1 MAGVAATAPRLAP
14 ATPPCMLVRAK
25 TGVPVPES
33 NTQSLDRI
41 TLLAPLSPEERVALA
56 RQCAWRRYRP
66 DEQIIDHL
74 SDTRDVCFIVEG
86 RVRVVMFS
94 ASGREITFD
103 DVESGGFI
111 GELSAIDE
119 RPRSASVVAISS
131 SLVAMMPPRVF
142 RDMVAGHPQVALT
155 LMRRLA
161 AIVRAATERIMDL
174 STLGAN
180 NRVHAE
186 LLRLGKPG
194 LQPDNTAV
202 ISPIPVHADI
212 ASRVSTTRE
221 TVARVFSDLTRSK
234 ILEKRGQSLTIKDYA
249 RLEAM
254 VEDVRG
260 E

>member
-1 MAGVAATAPRLAP
+1 MPDAIQP
-14 ATPPCMLVRAK
+14 
-25 TGVPVPES
+25 
-33 NTQSLDRI
+33 SLDKVE
-41 TLLAPLSPEERVALA
+41 LLTPLTAQERAAIA
-56 RQCAWRRYRP
+56 RQCTWKRYRP

-74 SDTRDVCFIVEG
+74 SDTRDVCFVIDG

-103 DVESGGFI
+103 DVQAGGFI

-119 RPRSASVVAISS
+119 RPRSASVVAITAC
-131 SLVAMMPPRVF
+131 LVALMPPRLF
-142 RDMVAGHPQVALT
+142 REVVAGHPPIALSV
-155 LMRRLA
+155 MKRLA
-161 AIVRAATERIMDL
+161 SVIRGATERIMDL

-186 LLRLGKPG
+186 LLRLGAPG
-194 LQPDNTAV
+194 LKPDNTALITPV
-202 ISPIPVHADI
+202 PVHSDV

-221 TVARVFSDLTRSK
+221 TVARVFGDLTRGGL
-234 ILEKRGQSLTIKDYA
+234 LEKRGQSLVIKDYA
-249 RLEAM
+249 RLQEM

>member
-1 MAGVAATAPRLAP
+1 M
-14 ATPPCMLVRAK
+14 
-25 TGVPVPES
+25 PES
-33 NTQSLDRI
+33 NTQSLERI
-41 TLLAPLSPEERVALA
+41 ELLAPLRPEERAVLA

-74 SDTRDVCFIVEG
+74 SDTRDVCFVVDG
-86 RVRVVMFS
+86 RVRVVMYS

-103 DVESGGFI
+103 DVDAGGFI

-119 RPRSASVVAISS
+119 KPRSASVIAISAC
-131 SLVAMMPPRVF
+131 LVALMPPRVF
-142 RDMVAGHPQVALT
+142 REMVAGHPQVALT

-161 AIVRAATERIMDL
+161 AMVRAATERIMDL

-194 LQPDNTAV
+194 LQDDNTAV
-202 ISPIPVHADI
+202 IAPIPVHADV

-234 ILEKRGQSLTIKDYA
+234 ILEKRGQNLVIKDYA
-249 RLEAM
+249 RLESM

-260 E
+260 D

>member
-1 MAGVAATAPRLAP
+1 MNRCEVPDASP
-14 ATPPCMLVRAK
+14 A
-25 TGVPVPES
+25 
-33 NTQSLDRI
+33 SLDRI
-41 TLLAPLSPEERVALA
+41 ELLSALSPQERATIA
-56 RQCAWRRYRP
+56 RQCVWKRYRP

-74 SDTRDVCFIVEG
+74 SDTRDVCFVVEG
-86 RVRVVMFS
+86 SVRVVMFS

-103 DVESGGFI
+103 DVEAGGFI

-119 RPRSASVVAISS
+119 RPRSASVVAITN
-131 SLVAMMPPRVF
+131 SLVALMPPRLF
-142 RDMVAGHPQVALT
+142 REVAVGHPPIALA

-161 AIVRAATERIMDL
+161 AVIRGATERIMDL

-194 LQPDNTAV
+194 VKDDNTAF
-202 ISPIPVHADI
+202 ITPIPVHSDV

-221 TVARVFSDLTRSK
+221 TVARVFSDLTRGGL
-234 ILEKRGQSLTIKDYA
+234 LEKRGHSLVIRDYA
-249 RLEAM
+249 RLEQM